1 LQTKDIYFLKAPT
14 ELGAFLGCVSGI
26 ITVLVNGAINDAEGG
41 LFEYFWLRNE
51 GICALCGSKTMISF
65 IVTPVISAI
74 MTYVFTF
81 LDLMVRGERARQPI
95 FLVAFDKSD
104 LETVNNDAVKD
115 IDNGSEEDGAV
126 SKDDAHQ
133 KLDADEEEIDA

>member
-1 LQTKDIYFLKAPT
+1 
-14 ELGAFLGCVSGI
+14 LGAFLGCVSGI

-41 LFEYFWLRNE
+41 LFQYFWLRKE
-51 GICALCGSKTMISF
+51 GVCALCGSKTLVSF
-65 IVTPVISAI
+65 IVTPVISAM

-104 LETVNNDAVKD
+104 LEKTVNKDIDSVKD
-115 IDNGSEEDGAV
+115 IDNGCSEEEEALAEV
-126 SKDDAHQ
+126 EAQQEADAPQ
-133 KLDADEEEIDA
+133 KELDADSEELDC